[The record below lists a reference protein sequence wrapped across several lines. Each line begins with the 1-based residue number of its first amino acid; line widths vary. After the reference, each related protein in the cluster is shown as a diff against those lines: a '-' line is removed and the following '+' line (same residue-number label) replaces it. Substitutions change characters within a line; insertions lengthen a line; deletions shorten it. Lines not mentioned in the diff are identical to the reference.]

1 MADLQSLEVNLGDRS
16 YPIVIGCDLLRSDFD
31 ILPYLAGGDCL
42 IVSNEIVAPLY
53 LERVAALAKGRK
65 VYSLQL
71 PDGESFKTLKTV
83 QTVID
88 ELVRIGARRDAT
100 VIALGGG
107 VAGDIAGFA
116 ASCYMRGISYIQ
128 VPTTLLAQV
137 DSSVGGKTG
146 VNHAGGKN
154 LIGAF
159 YQPKLVL
166 IDTATLETLPER
178 EFSAGLA
185 EVIKHGAIADAEFF
199 GWLESN
205 MQSLLKRDD
214 EALAT
219 AIYRCCAIKAKIVA
233 EDERETGDRALLNFG
248 HTFGHAIETSAGYG
262 EWLHGEA
269 VAAGMLMAARLGGLD
284 KADEDRLRQLIA
296 AAGLP
301 GEPPP
306 VGADRMRQAMQLD
319 KKASFN
325 TLKFVF
331 LRELGDAYTTTEY
344 SDSLLS
350 EILQSADGKHD
361 S

>member
-166 IDTATLETLPER
+166 IDTTTLETLPER

-269 VAAGMLMAARLGGLD
+269 VAAGMLMAAKLGGLD
-284 KADEDRLRQLIA
+284 KADQGRLRQLIA

-301 GEPPP
+301 GEPPT

-325 TLKFVF
+325 TLKFVL

-344 SDSLLS
+344 SDPLLS

>member
-1 MADLQSLEVNLGDRS
+1 VADLQTLKVELGDRS
-16 YPIVIGCDLLRSDFD
+16 YPIAIGRDLLHSGFD
-31 ILPYLAGGDCL
+31 MQPYLSGGDCL

-53 LERVAALAKGRK
+53 LERVAALVKDRN
-65 VYSLQL
+65 VHSLQL
-71 PDGESFKTLKTV
+71 PDGESFKTLATV

-88 ELVRIGARRDAT
+88 ELVKIGARRDAT

-107 VAGDIAGFA
+107 VVGDIAGFA

-146 VNHAGGKN
+146 VNHPGGKN

-166 IDTATLETLPER
+166 IDTETLSTLPQR
-178 EFSAGLA
+178 EFSAGMA

-199 GWLESN
+199 GWLEQN
-205 MQSLLKRDD
+205 MQQLLKRNV
-214 EALAT
+214 EALVT
-219 AIYRCCAIKAKIVA
+219 AIHRCCEIKAQVVA
-233 EDERETGDRALLNFG
+233 EDERETGKRALLNFG
-248 HTFGHAIETSAGYG
+248 HTFGHAIEKSVGYG

-269 VAAGMLMAARLGGLD
+269 VAAGMLMAAKLGGLG
-284 KADEDRLRQLIA
+284 KADQERLTQLIL

-301 GEPPP
+301 GAPPP
-306 VGADRMRQAMQLD
+306 VGAEQMRQAMQLD
-319 KKASFN
+319 KKASSG
-325 TLKFVF
+325 TLKFVL
-331 LRELGDAYTTTEY
+331 LRELGDAFTTTDY

-350 EILQSADGKHD
+350 EILQSVDGKPGP
-361 S
+361 

>member
-1 MADLQSLEVNLGDRS
+1 VADLQTLKVDLGDRS
-16 YPIVIGCDLLRSDFD
+16 YPIVIGCDLLRGGFD
-31 ILPYLAGGDCL
+31 ISPSLTGGDCL
-42 IVSNEIVAPLY
+42 IVSNETVAPLY
-53 LERVAALAKGRK
+53 LERVAALVKDRN
-65 VYSLQL
+65 VHSLQL
-71 PDGESFKTLKTV
+71 PDGESFKTLETV

-88 ELVRIGARRDAT
+88 KLVKIGARRDAT

-107 VAGDIAGFA
+107 VVGDIAGFA
-116 ASCYMRGISYIQ
+116 ASCYMRGISFVQ

-166 IDTATLETLPER
+166 IDTETLSTLPER

-199 GWLESN
+199 GWLEQN
-205 MQSLLKRDD
+205 MQQLLKRNV
-214 EALAT
+214 ESLVT
-219 AIYRCCAIKAKIVA
+219 AIHRCCEIKAQVVA
-233 EDERETGDRALLNFG
+233 EDERETGRRALLNFG
-248 HTFGHAIETSAGYG
+248 HTFGHAIENSLGYG

-269 VAAGMLMAARLGGLD
+269 VAVGMLMAAKLGGLKKVD
-284 KADEDRLRQLIA
+284 QDRLKQLIE

-301 GEPPP
+301 VEPPP
-306 VGADRMRQAMQLD
+306 VGSDRMRQAMQLD
-319 KKASFN
+319 KKASSRA
-325 TLKFVF
+325 LKFVL
-331 LRELGDAYTTTEY
+331 LRELGNAFTTMEY
-344 SDSLLS
+344 SDSLLN
-350 EILQSADGKHD
+350 EILQSADGKRG